1 MPLGDGEPLYLYVAA
16 TTRVVSAVIVVE
28 RAEEDHALL
37 VPRPVYYISEVLLRT
52 MCGSRTGGWPLPCVM
67 SD

>member
-1 MPLGDGEPLYLYVAA
+1 MFNVIQMHLDL
-16 TTRVVSAVIVVE
+16 VVL
-28 RAEEDHALL
+28 RAK
-37 VPRPVYYISEVLLRT
+37 ILRT

>member
-1 MPLGDGEPLYLYVAA
+1 MWQGIGEAEQHDKELVEVFMFNVIQMHLDL
-16 TTRVVSAVIVVE
+16 VVL
-28 RAEEDHALL
+28 RAK
-37 VPRPVYYISEVLLRT
+37 ILRT

>member
-1 MPLGDGEPLYLYVAA
+1 MEKELELFAKNGSGKRKV
-16 TTRVVSAVIVVE
+16 
-28 RAEEDHALL
+28 RA
-37 VPRPVYYISEVLLRT
+37 